1 MEQPLWQHNFW
12 IWGAARS
19 GRLCG
24 RHSVLWQASS
34 QGPQGCPLCLLIIFQ
49 TSLESKPIQPVIIKF
64 PWWCNLLHSC
74 LGQPLSASHHHPS
87 WCGLPRA
94 SLHPLLC
101 ESTLFLQNQLL
112 HNFYITKQ
120 FLNQMYHGQVMVDQE
135 RIPQLLQTAQLLEVR
150 GLCEI
155 QNKDGDTV
163 TDTNNR
169 KSFLAGLLNTSK
181 KRSSS
186 IISAESNSSPPPS
199 TSNKRQK
206 TSSSSASN
214 SARPVPMLQSILS
227 QQLAVP
233 NTPTFDLG
241 VGRSTRALSALASKV
256 QANKSGAALPTSL
269 ENLLSGSSSV
279 NNNGGPDIHST
290 ASSCSSDDGRDRLII
305 VGETSSASFGEL
317 LDRTGSSRG
326 EGIFLFKAFPLNLL
340 LNIRKFL

>member
-1 MEQPLWQHNFW
+1 
-12 IWGAARS
+12 
-19 GRLCG
+19 
-24 RHSVLWQASS
+24 
-34 QGPQGCPLCLLIIFQ
+34 
-49 TSLESKPIQPVIIKF
+49 
-64 PWWCNLLHSC
+64 
-74 LGQPLSASHHHPS
+74 
-87 WCGLPRA
+87 
-94 SLHPLLC
+94 
-101 ESTLFLQNQLL
+101 
-112 HNFYITKQ
+112 
-120 FLNQMYHGQVMVDQE
+120 MVDQE
-135 RIPQLLQTAQLLEVR
+135 KIPQLLQTAQLLEVR

-155 QNKDGDTV
+155 QNKDGETS

-169 KSFLAGLLNTSK
+169 KSFLAGLLNSSK

-186 IISAESNSSPPPS
+186 IISADSNSSPPPS

-241 VGRSTRALSALASKV
+241 VGRSTRALTALASKV
-256 QANKSGAALPTSL
+256 QVNKSGTALPTSL

-326 EGIFLFKAFPLNLL
+326 EGISSFKS
-340 LNIRKFL
+340 ISVKFIAQHPEIF